1 MELNEAVWLVCKP
14 RHDLVE
20 STTLCLGNEE
30 EEECQTWPVSHS
42 MAYEEVQ
49 VVGN

>member
-1 MELNEAVWLVCKP
+1 MVCKP
-14 RHDLVE
+14 RHDLVG

-30 EEECQTWPVSHS
+30 EEECQTWPVNHS